1 MYMTKIS
8 TESSKVAR
16 NRFVVVPA
24 LLERTDG
31 KGMSQIV
38 HSRPYVAGATD

>member
-1 MYMTKIS
+1 MYMTEIG
-8 TESSKVAR
+8 TEGCKVPR

-31 KGMSQIV
+31 KGMTVIPRS
-38 HSRPYVAGATD
+38 GLAT

>member
-1 MYMTKIS
+1 
-8 TESSKVAR
+8 VPR

-31 KGMSQIV
+31 KGMSLTRLIQRMCP
-38 HSRPYVAGATD
+38 SDAKSA

>member
-1 MYMTKIS
+1 
-8 TESSKVAR
+8 VPR

-38 HSRPYVAGATD
+38 HSRAALTGLTSQSD

>member
-1 MYMTKIS
+1 MYMTEIG
-8 TESSKVAR
+8 TESCKVLR

-31 KGMSQIV
+31 KGMALMPS
-38 HSRPYVAGATD
+38 SELEA